1 MWFGVPGGPIT
12 RTIGR
17 TSTGRKRGV
26 WRSVLLI
33 LLAAS
38 SAAAFAA
45 DADLAQAQ
53 ALLNAGRAAEAYALL
68 APHEDAAA
76 GDTRFDYL
84 LGVSALDSGK
94 PDKATLAF
102 ERVLAVDPNFAGA
115 RLDMARAYYQLGD
128 LSRAKAEFETVL
140 QQKPPEAARLT
151 IERYL
156 EAIAQREKV
165 KQTVVT
171 AFAELTVGRDSNV
184 NNSTSES
191 QVAVPALGNLVFTLN
206 PTNVKRSDSYGL
218 LAAGADIAHEW
229 SPGYAVFGGASARY
243 RGNSSADQFDYKSAE
258 GHGGIA
264 ISGPSMLFKAILS
277 GEHFYLD
284 NAANRNTLG
293 LGADLRY
300 QLNPAN
306 FANVFGQYTSHRFQT
321 QELSVN
327 NFDQMLIGAGW
338 QRLFGEG
345 RSALS
350 VTLFAGRENAVSGR
364 ADGDKDIL
372 GLRLGGQL
380 NLREG
385 FDAFASA
392 GWQHGDY
399 KLQNVAFQATRDDK
413 LVDAVAGL
421 IWRLSKAW
429 SVRPQVLY
437 IQNDSNI
444 PIYAYNRTD
453 YSVTLRYD
461 FR

>member
-1 MWFGVPGGPIT
+1 M
-12 RTIGR
+12 
-17 TSTGRKRGV
+17 
-26 WRSVLLI
+26 LN
-33 LLAAS
+33 
-38 SAAAFAA
+38 SAAAYPA
-45 DADLAQAQ
+45 DPDLAKAQ
-53 ALLNAGRAAEAYALL
+53 ALLDAGRAADAYLLL

-84 LGVSALDSGK
+84 LGISALDSGK

-115 RLDMARAYYQLGD
+115 RLDMARAYFQLGD

-140 QQKPPEAARLT
+140 QLKPPEAARLT

-156 EAIAQREKV
+156 GAIAQREKA

-184 NNSTSES
+184 NNSTSQSE
-191 QVAVPALGNLVFTLN
+191 VAVPALGNLVFTLN
-206 PTNVKRSDSYGL
+206 PTNVKQGDSYGL

-243 RGNSSADQFDYKSAE
+243 RSNSSADPFDYKSAE

-264 ISGPSMLFKAILS
+264 ISGPSTLFKAILS
-277 GEHFYLD
+277 GERFYLD
-284 NAANRNTLG
+284 NSANRNSVG

-300 QLNPAN
+300 QFNPAN
-306 FANVFGQYTSHRFQT
+306 FANIFGQYTNHRFQT
-321 QELSVN
+321 QALSVN
-327 NFDQMLIGAGW
+327 NFDQALVGAGW
-338 QRLFGEG
+338 QRLFNEG
-345 RSALS
+345 RNMLS
-350 VTLFAGRENAVSGR
+350 VTVFAGKENATSGR
-364 ADGDKDIL
+364 ADGDKDIW
-372 GLRLGGQL
+372 GVRIGGQV

-385 FDAFASA
+385 LDAFGSV
-392 GWQHGDY
+392 GWQQGDY
-399 KLQNVAFQATRDDK
+399 KQQNVAFQATRDDK

-421 IWRLSKAW
+421 TWRLNKAW

-444 PIYAYNRTD
+444 PIYAYKRTD